1 MPKAIRIYETGGP
14 EVMTLTELEQPKPGP
29 GDLLVDVAAAGVNF
43 IDVYHRSGAY
53 PVKPP
58 LVLGA
63 EGAGTVREV
72 GADVTDF
79 RVGDL
84 VAWAAAPGSYAEQ
97 VVVPAS
103 VAVAVPDG
111 IGERTAAATMLQG
124 LTAQYLLKSTYPVT
138 AGETVLVHAA
148 AGGMGLLLTQ
158 WATHLGARV
167 IGTVSTAAKA
177 ELARAA
183 GADEV
188 IRYTERNVADEVRRL
203 TDGTGVHVVYDG
215 VGKDTFEASLASLRR
230 RGMLVLF
237 GASSGPVPPFD
248 LQRLNAAGSLF
259 VTRPTLAHHAA
270 ERAEL
275 LERATD
281 VFDTILAGR
290 LTIRIGHE
298 YPLADAAQAHVDL
311 QARRTTGKLLL
322 IP

>member
-1 MPKAIRIYETGGP
+1 MRAIQVNETGGP

-29 GDLLVDVAAAGVNF
+29 GDLLVDAAAAGVNF
-43 IDVYHRSGAY
+43 IDIYHRSGVY

-58 LVLGA
+58 LVLGS

-79 RVGDL
+79 RAGDR
-84 VAWAAAPGSYAEQ
+84 VAWAGAPGSYAEQ

-103 VAVAVPDG
+103 VAVNVPDG
-111 IGERTAAATMLQG
+111 IEDRIAAAAMLQG
-124 LTAQYLLKSTYPVT
+124 MTAQYLLKSTYPVK
-138 AGETVLVHAA
+138 AGDTILVHAA

-158 WATHLGARV
+158 WAKHLGARV
-167 IGTVSTAAKA
+167 IGTVSTPAKE
-177 ELARAA
+177 ELAREA

-188 IRYTERNVADEVRRL
+188 IRYTEQNVVDEVRRL
-203 TDGTGVHVVYDG
+203 TDGVGVHVVYDG

-237 GASSGPVPPFD
+237 GGSSGQVPPFD

-259 VTRPTLAHHAA
+259 VTRPTLVHHTA
-270 ERAEL
+270 ERDEL
-275 LERATD
+275 IARATD
-281 VFDTILAGR
+281 VFDTVLAGH

-298 YPLADAAQAHVDL
+298 YPLTDAAQAHADL